1 MAKGLAN
8 AISEVRK
15 QAQLNAAK
23 CCVIWTALA
32 LREEGF
38 GAVRI
43 KRVLENLHKYA
54 TTVTAGTTIDE
65 QVKHIENVT
74 GLKIHW
80 SGNDMTI
87 DGLEEW
93 DDYDA

>member
-1 MAKGLAN
+1 MTKGFIN
-8 AISEVRK
+8 AVNAVRK
-15 QAQLNAAK
+15 QERLNAAK

-38 GAVRI
+38 GAKRI

-54 TTVTAGTTIDE
+54 VTVTGTVTIDE

-80 SGNDMTI
+80 NDEHMTI
-87 DGLEEW
+87 DDIEDWE
-93 DDYDA
+93 DDD